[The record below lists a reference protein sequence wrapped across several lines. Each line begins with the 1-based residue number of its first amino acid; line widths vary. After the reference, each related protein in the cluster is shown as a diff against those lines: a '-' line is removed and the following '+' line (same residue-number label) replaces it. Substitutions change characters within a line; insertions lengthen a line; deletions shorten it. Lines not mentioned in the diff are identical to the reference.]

1 MALKPANPFLLA
13 VLDAMGAAAG
23 VLDDALL
30 KLYTAGPVL
39 SGTMVLADFTEADF
53 DGYAD
58 VAIPDTSWTAA
69 FMLNGVYPCLR
80 GPMTGFTP
88 TGSTTPNVV
97 IGWMLTNA
105 AGTTLYWAELLDEPV
120 TMDGVT
126 SHLDVVPQI
135 VMKASSDYG
144 SAPEF

>member
-1 MALKPANPFLLA
+1 MQPTNPFLLA
-13 VLDAMGAAAG
+13 VLDAMGAASG
-23 VLDDALL
+23 TLDDALL

-39 SGTMVLADFTEADF
+39 SGTMTLDQFTEADY
-53 DGYAD
+53 DGYAH

-69 FMLNGVYPCLR
+69 FMEGGVYPCLR

-88 TGSTTPNVV
+88 TGSTTPNTV

-105 AGTTLYWAELLDEPV
+105 AGTVLYWAEALSEPV
-120 TMDGVT
+120 EMNSTL

-135 VMKASSDYG
+135 NLKPTSDYG
-144 SAPEF
+144 NAPEF

>member
-1 MALKPANPFLLA
+1 MRPTNSFLLA
-13 VLDAMGAAAG
+13 AFDAISAAAG
-23 VLDDALL
+23 ILDDALL

-58 VAIPDTSWTAA
+58 VAIADAQWSAA
-69 FMLNGVYPCLR
+69 FLLGGTVPCLR
-80 GPMTGFTP
+80 GPMVGFTP

-97 IGWMLTNA
+97 IGWLLTNA
-105 AGTTLYWAELLDEPV
+105 AGTVLYWAELLDEPV
-120 TMDGVT
+120 NMTGVT

-135 VMKASSDYG
+135 TCRASNDFG